1 MASAFLAHSSSFI
14 GDEVYIPSILSL
26 FGIKLSSAWGVGFD
40 SIGIVFG
47 LSILLLIFFRN
58 NLKSKNNLFISVTTA
73 IIFLLSLGILGKYY
87 PTGIGS
93 IRFIPVFSILL
104 CIFVGILLSNVKKKF
119 YILIFIFLIFS
130 LYLNYQVININFSN
144 HSYSDDNAEKY
155 GKFIN
160 IYNEFY
166 DFKFINNSYSNY
178 RFGSARF
185 PFTKALTFVFP
196 AISQTSG
203 YYDQGILYE
212 TTFYKVKESIWV
224 PDNINKSL
232 YYMDW
237 FGIKYFELS
246 GGYLDSEGN
255 YSENEDFV
263 YVTQRNSTD
272 FPYKIYEYKKAKP
285 IISVLKTNLISF
297 EKFNESSINE
307 MAEEN
312 KNTETIIP
320 FISKEKINISNN
332 YSVVNF
338 SYNRQ
343 SPDLIEVKSNFTG
356 KEGVLFRESYYKSWK
371 AKEYPYERVIPIY
384 RTANDLMLII
394 PDSGVNRVIFYQSNS
409 FIEYLSI
416 FISLLCIFLMFYF
429 SFRKSKQ

>member
-1 MASAFLAHSSSFI
+1 
-14 GDEVYIPSILSL
+14 
-26 FGIKLSSAWGVGFD
+26 
-40 SIGIVFG
+40 
-47 LSILLLIFFRN
+47 
-58 NLKSKNNLFISVTTA
+58 
-73 IIFLLSLGILGKYY
+73 
-87 PTGIGS
+87 
-93 IRFIPVFSILL
+93 
-104 CIFVGILLSNVKKKF
+104 
-119 YILIFIFLIFS
+119 
-130 LYLNYQVININFSN
+130 
-144 HSYSDDNAEKY
+144 
-155 GKFIN
+155 
-160 IYNEFY
+160 
-166 DFKFINNSYSNY
+166 
-178 RFGSARF
+178 
-185 PFTKALTFVFP
+185 
-196 AISQTSG
+196 
-203 YYDQGILYE
+203 
-212 TTFYKVKESIWV
+212 
-224 PDNINKSL
+224 
-232 YYMDW
+232 MDW